1 MKQSAVEWF
10 NNKIIEIDVE
20 FETNLISR
28 KTYLVKRK
36 KIFNKAQTLQKKQ
49 QLKEYWRGWKDYGAS
64 L

>member
-20 FETNLISR
+20 FETNLISK
-28 KTYLVKRK
+28 KTYLIKRK
-36 KIFNKAQTLQKKQ
+36 KIFNKAQALQKQQ